1 MNFDQ
6 RSGEG
11 FRRLAGPSPAQ
22 RRRSDWAHLIRF
34 QTSTLVSP
42 WLIDRAWSKSTRNS
56 IYAKKFQKLICTE
69 RTLLYLLPNAST
81 NQNAKNYPSKSLF
94 YHQTEFSLT
103 SFST

>member
-1 MNFDQ
+1 MIWQ
-6 RSGEG
+6 V
-11 FRRLAGPSPAQ
+11 PPTQ
-22 RRRSDWAHLIRF
+22 RRRSDLELLIRF
-34 QTSTLVSP
+34 QTSTLASSR
-42 WLIDRAWSKSTRNS
+42 LIDRAWSKSTRNS
-56 IYAKKFQKLICTE
+56 IYAKKLQKSIGTE